1 MRSVLMAVIGAG
13 LSAGAWAADD
23 KPVELK
29 TETDRIN
36 YSVGFQIGGDFK
48 RQGVQLSPEA
58 VIKGIQ
64 DALAGGA
71 PLMNPD
77 EMHRT
82 LVDLKRRILAEQE
95 QKTRADLAQRAEEGK
110 AFLAENGKKEGV
122 VSLPSG
128 LQYKVIQEGTGK
140 KPAST
145 TDTVTV
151 NYRGTLVDGS
161 EFDSSARQGKP
172 ISFQLNGVIAGWTE
186 GLQLMKEGGKYQLFV
201 PPELAYGQR
210 GPLAQRTLI
219 FDVELLSVGDKEA
232 AQAGGGQTPSEG
244 K

>member
-1 MRSVLMAVIGAG
+1 MRSVLMTVIGAG
-13 LSAGAWAADD
+13 LSAGAWAADAN
-23 KPVELK
+23 PAELK

-48 RQGVQLSPEA
+48 RQGVQLSA
-58 VIKGIQ
+58 DAIVKGIQ

-82 LVDLKRRILAEQE
+82 LVDLKRRILAEQQE
-95 QKTRADLAQRAEEGK
+95 KARADLVQRSEAGK
-110 AFLAENGKKEGV
+110 AFLADNVTREGV

-128 LQYKVIQEGTGK
+128 LQYKVIREGTGK
-140 KPAST
+140 KPGP

-186 GLQLMKEGGKYQLFV
+186 ALQLMSEGSQYQLFV
-201 PPELAYGQR
+201 PPELAYGER

-219 FDVELLSVGDKEA
+219 FDVELLAVGDKAE
-232 AQAGGGQTPSEG
+232 AQAGSGQTQSEA